1 LKRINA
7 VFGYSR
13 VSGSDQLKGGGLNRQ
28 RVVIARY
35 CQDRNLEVK
44 RIFEE
49 EGVSGTLSE
58 RPAFASMLADC
69 ELENVKIIVVEDL
82 SRLARELMVQMN
94 LATLIAS
101 KGIELFSANTG
112 ENISEALQS
121 DPMRRAM
128 IQMQGVFAELERAVI
143 VKRLENG
150 IKQIED
156 SGLRNGV
163 PVKRRTLDGKVKVR
177 GRLRITERYPE
188 LIPIVADLRDE
199 GNSLNG
205 IAKVLNRKG
214 YKSDTG
220 GQINHVNIAR
230 ILIYQR

>member
-1 LKRINA
+1 
-7 VFGYSR
+7 
-13 VSGSDQLKGGGLNRQ
+13 
-28 RVVIARY
+28 
-35 CQDRNLEVK
+35 
-44 RIFEE
+44 
-49 EGVSGTLSE
+49 
-58 RPAFASMLADC
+58 MLADC

-163 PVKRRTLDGKVKVR
+163 PVKRRTLDGRVKVR

-188 LIPIVADLRDE
+188 LIPIVADLR
-199 GNSLNG
+199 GLQKRYRGANQSCKYSTHPHLS
-205 IAKVLNRKG
+205 A
-214 YKSDTG
+214 
-220 GQINHVNIAR
+220 
-230 ILIYQR
+230 LIRPDRVTS

>member
-1 LKRINA
+1 MIE
-7 VFGYSR
+7 
-13 VSGSDQLKGGGLNRQ
+13 
-28 RVVIARY
+28 RY
-35 CQDRNLEVK
+35 CQGRDLEVK
-44 RIFEE
+44 KIFEE
-49 EGVSGTLSE
+49 QGISGTLSE

-82 SRLARELMVQMN
+82 SRLARELMIQMN

-163 PVKRRTLDGKVKVR
+163 PVKRRTLEGKVKVR
-177 GRLRITERYPE
+177 GRLRISERYPE
-188 LIPIVADLRDE
+188 LIPIVSDLRGD
-199 GNSLNG
+199 GISLNG
-205 IAKVLNRKG
+205 IAAILNRRG
-214 YKSDTG
+214 YKNDTG
-220 GQINHVNIAR
+220 GQINHVNIYR
-230 ILIYQR
+230 ILMYRR